1 LYKLELKNI
10 VLLASE
16 FPPLPGG
23 IGNHAYNLALNFS
36 KLGHNI
42 TVITDY
48 RVNQKEIEID
58 FDSSLPFL
66 VIRIERKN
74 NLLFTYL
81 NRILAAKKTINK
93 HKNSVIFASGRFSL
107 WTVGI
112 LNFFKKNK
120 NSFSVIHGSELF
132 SGNYFEQKLT
142 KYSLSSFHKNIA
154 VSNFTRDLI
163 SKVNPNLEVEVINN
177 GFSKIDIEEGEVF
190 NKVKDKLSIIT
201 VGNVSQ
207 RKGQQ
212 NVIRALP
219 SLLVKYPKIQY
230 EIVGIPTEK
239 ESLLNL
245 ATQLGV
251 DDHVYF
257 HGAVSNNELKYL
269 LKKSTVFFMLSN
281 VLSNGDVEGFGI
293 AILEA
298 NSLGIPAIG
307 SSNSGISDAIKHK
320 FSGLVVDSKNSEE
333 VSAAFDLIMKDYEV
347 YSENAI
353 QWSFN
358 FQWDLIIQ
366 KYNQVIEL

>member
-1 LYKLELKNI
+1 MYKLELKNI
-10 VLLASE
+10 VLLSSE

-36 KLGHNI
+36 KLGHNV

-58 FDSSLPFL
+58 FDTTLPFL

-74 NLLFTYL
+74 NLLLTYL
-81 NRILAAKKTINK
+81 NRILIAKKTINK
-93 HKNSVIFASGRFSL
+93 HENSVIFASGRFSL

-112 LNFFKKNK
+112 LNIFKKNK

-177 GFSKIDIEEGEVF
+177 GFSKIVFEEGEVF
-190 NKVKDKLSIIT
+190 NKDKLSIIT
-201 VGNVSQ
+201 IGNVSQ

-212 NVIRALP
+212 NVIKALP
-219 SLLVKYPKIQY
+219 SLLIKYPEIQY

-245 ATQLGV
+245 ATQIGV
-251 DDHVYF
+251 EDHVNF

-281 VLSNGDVEGFGI
+281 VLSNGEVEGFGI

-307 SSNSGISDAIKHK
+307 SNNSGISDAIKHK
-320 FSGLVVDSKNSEE
+320 FSGLVVDPKNSEE
-333 VSAAFDLIMKDYEV
+333 VSSAFDLIMKDYDA

-353 QWSFN
+353 QWSSN
-358 FQWDLIIQ
+358 FLWDLIIQ